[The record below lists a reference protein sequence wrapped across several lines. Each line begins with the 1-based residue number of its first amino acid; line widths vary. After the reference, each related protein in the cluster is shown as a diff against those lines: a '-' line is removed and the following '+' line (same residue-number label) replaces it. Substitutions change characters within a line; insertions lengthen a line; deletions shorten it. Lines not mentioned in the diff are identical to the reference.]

1 MSKIIIIAAL
11 YLLGCAV
18 DILRLTGD
26 QNFKTEMLKILNETP
41 LPEAIVVLMITIAV
55 IIRGLIWPISIID
68 IPKSLMKSR

>member
-18 DILRLTGD
+18 DIIRITGD
-26 QNFKTEMLKILNETP
+26 PSFKTDMLEVLSKSP
-41 LPEAIVVLMITIAV
+41 LPDAIAILIISIAV
-55 IIRGLIWPISIID
+55 IIGGLIWPIRIIN

>member
-11 YLLGCAV
+11 YLLGCTI

-26 QNFKTEMLKILNETP
+26 PKFKTEMLKILNEST
-41 LPEAIVVLMITIAV
+41 LPEAIVALMITIAV

-68 IPKSLMKSR
+68 IPRSFIKSR